1 MEEGTRNTII
11 GAVGLGLALSYGLP
25 KLFPLETRP
34 KTIQEGKLLSA
45 HPTISEIDPDFPQ
58 VNIRLHNLPMDYDKV
73 GVFYPDTIPFQM
85 ISQSRSGKAGNK
97 IIGNAKRP
105 TPAELIDIV
114 RKTKRIQILGG
125 SLQPDGSVASNKPHW
140 QKTANGLREQGLLSP
155 NNIEQMAHAPFDWG
169 DLGLEILIDV
179 PVLKSGTGHPLRL
192 GGEDAG
198 ESEGKRTGQVNEY
211 LDVRLHPKYTKV
223 NLAKWDVVSNLLRSG
238 RNPDGNLT
246 IMLTDDD
253 LFRCYI
259 PVGSR
264 VNVSAATGE
273 PFSNKF
279 GFENYHKFSHEI
291 FRPATGNYSNEKMLN
306 FKKAP
311 AVVHRYNAA
320 AVFLMPYEFNEDSTY
335 ANVYNDVFSRNS
347 PANYSGQ
354 WRSPSTGYPEA
365 YNQNENSQ

>member
-25 KLFPLETRP
+25 KLLPLGTRP

-58 VNIRLHNLPMDYDKV
+58 VNIRLQNLPMDYDKV

-105 TPAELIDIV
+105 TLAELTDILHI
-114 RKTKRIQILGG
+114 TKRIQILGG
-125 SLQPDGSVASNKPHW
+125 SLQKDGSVASNKPHW

-169 DLGLEILIDV
+169 DLGLDILIDV
-179 PVLKSGTGHPLRL
+179 PVLNSGTGHPLML

-198 ESEGKRTGQVNEY
+198 ESEGKRTGRVNTW

-259 PVGSR
+259 PVGSI
-264 VNVSAATGE
+264 VSSSGATGE
-273 PFSNKF
+273 TF
-279 GFENYHKFSHEI
+279 FENYHKFSHEP
-291 FRPATGNYSNEKMLN
+291 FRPATMSN

-311 AVVHRYNAA
+311 AVVHRYNAK

-335 ANVYNDVFSRNS
+335 ANVYNDVFNRGRPN
-347 PANYSGQ
+347 PQTGKL
-354 WRSPSTGYPEA
+354 RSPSTGYPEA
-365 YNQNENSQ
+365 YNQNEN